1 MLLAL
6 CVSLAAGA
14 AAAAPATYTNPV
26 LGGDVPDPGVVWA
39 PELSLWVASTTGC
52 DASGACFAL
61 HTSPDLAAWTPA
73 GALFPT
79 LATFPAWAS
88 RSDLTAWAPEIHRLA
103 SGEYLAV
110 FVSKDAGGA
119 LVVGAARS
127 AGGALGP
134 YAATAAPLVTAP
146 AGACY
151 GVIDPTVVVASD
163 AAAPPTLVFKTDG
176 NSCGQRTEIVAVQLT
191 PDGLNVSAGAPWR
204 SLLTNDAPW
213 EGPLVEAPWLIRNA
227 SSGYFYLFYSG
238 SVYDQASYAIGVARG
253 RTLDAPFEKA
263 AHLNPVL
270 RSAPGAAGRGLHY
283 GPGHCAVVGLP
294 PGAAAPQRWA
304 MVYAAEQP
312 PAGPHRNL
320 MLDALE
326 WDADGW
332 PVVRGGYP
340 SSDAEPIPRR

>member
-1 MLLAL
+1 MQRLLCPAALLAL
-6 CVSLAAGA
+6 C

-39 PELSLWVASTTGC
+39 AELGLFVASTTGC

-61 HTSPDLAAWTPA
+61 HTSPDLASWTPA

-88 RSDLTAWAPEIHRLA
+88 RADLTAWAPEIHRLA

-110 FVSKDAGGA
+110 FVSKDAAGA

-127 AGGALGP
+127 TGGALGP

-146 AGACY
+146 PGACY
-151 GVIDPTVVVASD
+151 GVIDPTVVVSSSD

-176 NSCGQRTEIVAVQLT
+176 NSCGQRTDIVAVQLT

-204 SLLTNDAPW
+204 TLLTNSEPW
-213 EGPLVEAPWLIRNA
+213 EGPLVEAPWLIHNA
-227 SSGYFYLFYSG
+227 SSGYYYLFFSG
-238 SVYDQASYAIGVARG
+238 SVYDQASYSIGVARG
-253 RTLDAPFEKA
+253 RALDAPFEKA
-263 AHLNPVL
+263 PFNPML
-270 RSAPGAAGRGLHY
+270 RTRPGAAAAGLNY

-294 PGAAAPQRWA
+294 PGAAQPQRWA
-304 MVYAAEQP
+304 IVYAAEQA

-320 MLDALE
+320 MLDALVWE
-326 WDADGW
+326 DGW
-332 PVVRGGYP
+332 PVVSGGYP
-340 SSDAEPIPRR
+340 SSTAQPIPR